1 MLYAAVEINSTSIPE
16 PGFVNV
22 LTSTD
27 NLRTP
32 GGIDSLELVP
42 EVLKHLQIRARQA
55 NISKDT
61 VRKVGGWRIKLF

>member
-1 MLYAAVEINSTSIPE
+1 MLYAAVENDSTPTPE
-16 PGFVNV
+16 PEFANV
-22 LTSTD
+22 LRSTD

-61 VRKVGGWRIKLF
+61 VRKVVGWRL